1 MVFRL
6 TPAQGAKD
14 MMVERTF
21 IKEKIA
27 DLTVQLAKRAWPQL
41 WPDMVPT
48 LMQLANVGVCDRSAL
63 SHLLNLLI
71 EVSLLPLPHTCPIP

>member
-1 MVFRL
+1 
-6 TPAQGAKD
+6 
-14 MMVERTF
+14 MVERTF

-48 LMQLANVGVCDRSAL
+48 LMQLANVGVCDRYAL
-63 SHLLNLLI
+63 FR
-71 EVSLLPLPHTCPIP
+71 LLPDTLRLSSSPPAM

>member
-1 MVFRL
+1 
-6 TPAQGAKD
+6 
-14 MMVERTF
+14 MVERTF

-48 LMQLANVGVCDRSAL
+48 LMQLANVGVCDRYA
-63 SHLLNLLI
+63 
-71 EVSLLPLPHTCPIP
+71 PLAFSSCLHEARYLEIVFLTPAM